1 MLWGYDDI
9 MNNFLDLLGVISIH
23 FRAFQ
28 GTVFENVFG
37 VAKFQ
42 IFLGM
47 PDIPYIFL
55 GKRVDAGYKPRYLE
69 KMKVS
74 PMGSGTLTT

>member
-1 MLWGYDDI
+1 M
-9 MNNFLDLLGVISIH
+9 
-23 FRAFQ
+23 
-28 GTVFENVFG
+28 FG

-47 PDIPYIFL
+47 PDILYIF
-55 GKRVDAGYKPRYLE
+55 GEKVDAGYKPTYYE
-69 KMKVS
+69 IMKVS

>member
-1 MLWGYDDI
+1 M
-9 MNNFLDLLGVISIH
+9 
-23 FRAFQ
+23 
-28 GTVFENVFG
+28 FG

-47 PDIPYIFL
+47 PDIPYIL
-55 GKRVDAGYKPRYLE
+55 GGGGGRVDAGYKPTYLE

-74 PMGSGTLTT
+74 LMGSGALTN

>member
-1 MLWGYDDI
+1 M
-9 MNNFLDLLGVISIH
+9 
-23 FRAFQ
+23 
-28 GTVFENVFG
+28 FG

-47 PDIPYIFL
+47 PDILCIFL
-55 GKRVDAGYKPRYLE
+55 GKRVDAGYKSTYLE

-74 PMGSGTLTT
+74 PMGSGTLTTLATR